1 MRTFGIMALTLG
13 AAVVITA
20 PTAQAQGFRGGFGGA
35 GGYGLLSNKSVQQ
48 ELKLEGEQAE
58 KVSKIVSEINAK
70 TREKMQDIPQEE
82 RREKIAG
89 IQRAANEEIKAA
101 VKGDLKAEQ
110 TTRLE
115 QIIRQNQGLQ
125 AFADPTTAEKLSLTG
140 DQKAKIR
147 ELGQEIAEK
156 SQEIFQS
163 AGDDRQAAMGKLQA
177 LRKEALEKVV
187 ASLTDDQKKSW
198 KELTGEPFEIKFE
211 RRPNN

>member
-82 RREKIAG
+82 RREKSPGSSA
-89 IQRAANEEIKAA
+89 QPTKRSRQPSRATSRLSRPPGSSRSFAR
-101 VKGDLKAEQ
+101 
-110 TTRLE
+110 TRVCKPS
-115 QIIRQNQGLQ
+115 
-125 AFADPTTAEKLSLTG
+125 PTPPP
-140 DQKAKIR
+140 
-147 ELGQEIAEK
+147 
-156 SQEIFQS
+156 
-163 AGDDRQAAMGKLQA
+163 
-177 LRKEALEKVV
+177 LR
-187 ASLTDDQKKSW
+187 S
-198 KELTGEPFEIKFE
+198 
-211 RRPNN
+211 